1 VKEGCPIGTPSFYIQ
16 CTCTC
21 GIVSIRCHPERAV
34 IEHGHFR
41 HLPSSKWARRRH
53 PPLHFS
59 RYALVP
65 CHGSWVKANMGAS
78 PDAGLWRVIALVP
91 CTSETA
97 AQPVLAR
104 LRSAAS
110 QRDADPQAIVSLAV
124 NLAHELAAKTVH
136 VDRDAAHWSEEEE
149 RASLANGD
157 ERVQGHFETLLILG

>member
-1 VKEGCPIGTPSFYIQ
+1 VPS
-16 CTCTC
+16 
-21 GIVSIRCHPERAV
+21 GARRNRARA
-34 IEHGHFR
+34 F
-41 HLPSSKWARRRH
+41 PSSAV
-53 PPLHFS
+53 FQ
-59 RYALVP
+59 V
-65 CHGSWVKANMGAS
+65 GSTTTPATTLLTANMGAS